1 MAQPKRNTALRNNIE
16 IIIPLSDKKHLDI
29 WWYAFDFVSD
39 ILRDY
44 TNTEVIPFAVLE
56 YARSYQ
62 GKDFYNSVGEFLDI
76 VPIISEKGNR
86 TSVETSTIQLCKD
99 HSINYLA
106 LLGEERFS
114 KDYPNLNQLLRK
126 YYFNDKQYCNFILYN
141 FQGFV
146 KAEEKQAFSHNNTE
160 NSLARMSVTLNYDSD
175 HLYIEIEDVIGID
188 EKKFRTI
195 VEKRSEQGRVSQ

>member
-1 MAQPKRNTALRNNIE
+1 MRNNIE

-86 TSVETSTIQLCKD
+86 TSVETAIQLCKD

-106 LLGEERFS
+106 LLG
-114 KDYPNLNQLLRK
+114 K
-126 YYFNDKQYCNFILYN
+126 NDL
-141 FQGFV
+141 V
-146 KAEEKQAFSHNNTE
+146 
-160 NSLARMSVTLNYDSD
+160 
-175 HLYIEIEDVIGID
+175 
-188 EKKFRTI
+188 RTI
-195 VEKRSEQGRVSQ
+195 QN